1 MLSITF
7 SSSDAGFAMIVC
19 LQWNLFLLYL
29 IGSLKARLKT
39 KTVAL
44 TTRTNST
51 NPITQITTLGLRRQ
65 RRRALATSVQAPMV
79 GKILKV
85 EKAIGERV
93 EEDDVV
99 LVMEAMKM
107 EIPIVAPVSGV
118 LKELKVSAG
127 QAVEAEQEL
136 AVIE

>member
-1 MLSITF
+1 MFRIPPLEF
-7 SSSDAGFAMIVC
+7 PGFAPNSID
-19 LQWNLFLLYL
+19 NPGETLLNGK
-29 IGSLKARLKT
+29 IADQR
-39 KTVAL
+39 
-44 TTRTNST
+44 
-51 NPITQITTLGLRRQ
+51 NPANHNPEKEN
-65 RRRALATSVQAPMV
+65 ALATIIEAPMV

-85 EKAIGERV
+85 EKQVGDRV

-118 LKELKVSAG
+118 LSELKVSPG

-136 AVIE
+136 ATIE